1 MAGRV
6 LAAIRAA
13 ARRAAPPSPAVCTC
27 TEAWRLKGA
36 VAIFLGLATQAAFAA
51 QPSAL
56 EAQYG
61 PAALKGRE
69 SHGAVD
75 VLAQGQG
82 ASRVYLFLPA
92 QPSLS
97 GRVPVVFFHHGWQ
110 GMDPKNYGALID
122 HLVREGQVVVYPV
135 YQNSAQTSPQLIVGY
150 AAAAD
155 RAAMAMLAA
164 RRLTPDPARILY
176 FGYSMGAAIS
186 LDLALAPARYGLPA
200 PRAMVL
206 LAPGD
211 APAVATG
218 PEGASIIGDL
228 RRLPKTLPVAV
239 MTGAQDT
246 QIGLPTARA
255 IFPRLCGILPD
266 RRVLMILPG
275 DSHGGATVHA
285 QHGAPGAPDPRYDF
299 ALSDQNFP
307 VLLQGQPGF
316 AVSPS
321 LNQLDFYGFW
331 KVTDALVASLPAGPL
346 PGVVFGHGDPA
357 QLYLGVWPDGAPYK
371 PLRLEN
377 PCAD

>member
-1 MAGRV
+1 MR
-6 LAAIRAA
+6 LAA
-13 ARRAAPPSPAVCTC
+13 
-27 TEAWRLKGA
+27 
-36 VAIFLGLATQAAFAA
+36 AIFLALTAQAAFA
-51 QPSAL
+51 QPSGL

-61 PAALKGRE
+61 PPALKARE
-69 SHGAVD
+69 SHGAVEI
-75 VLAQGQG
+75 LARGQG
-82 ASRVYLFLPA
+82 ASRVYVFLPA
-92 QPSLS
+92 EPSLA

-110 GMDPKNYGALID
+110 GMNPKNYGALID
-122 HLVREGQVVVYPV
+122 HLVREGQVVIYPV
-135 YQNSAQTSPQLIVGY
+135 YQNSAQTSPQLVVGY

-155 RAAMAMLAA
+155 RAAIAMLAA
-164 RRLTPDPARILY
+164 AHLTPDPARILY

-186 LDLALAPARYGLPA
+186 LDLALAPARYGLPP

-218 PEGASIIGDL
+218 PEAASIIGDL
-228 RRLPKTLPVAV
+228 RHLPKTLPIAV

-255 IFPRLCGILPD
+255 IFPRLCRILPD

-275 DSHGGATVHA
+275 DAHDGVAVHA

-307 VLLQGQPGF
+307 RLLQGEPGF

-331 KVTDALVASLPAGPL
+331 KVTDALIASLPYGKP
-346 PGVVFGHGDPA
+346 PSVVFGHGTPA
-357 QLYLGVWPDGAPYK
+357 QLYLGAWPDGAPYQQM
-371 PLRLEN
+371 RLED